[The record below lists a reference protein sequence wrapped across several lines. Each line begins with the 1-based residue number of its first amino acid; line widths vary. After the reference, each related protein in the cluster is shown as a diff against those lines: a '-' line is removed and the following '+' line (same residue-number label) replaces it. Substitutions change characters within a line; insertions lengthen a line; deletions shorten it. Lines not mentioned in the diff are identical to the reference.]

1 MKCYFQALFIGL
13 FVSSGFGEISSSVVK
28 CTKAK
33 GATCVIKSL
42 LTVDSELPDLSKRT
56 TVRILE
62 GSLSNLTVKLAE
74 KLPVRILWLEGLDIQ
89 SVYVA
94 PHFEEL
100 RLRNNKLV
108 TLETSASSSSYALKV
123 LDVSKNLLNNA
134 TQLAPLHGLE
144 ELYLDENRF
153 TELSMAVFEKMPLL
167 RVLSA
172 ARNGLVKLAPPTS
185 ALVLNDLTTLSL
197 AHNRLA
203 SVSMENWQ
211 LPSLQTLLLNDN
223 SLAEVDGLDGFERFF
238 DLQKLE
244 LAGNRWSCG
253 WLQHALEKVTIRQS
267 LADSDGTLLDKS
279 TDGADCSIE
288 KVHGICCSFTTD
300 ADDTDGGN
308 GSDASTAPDATKP
321 VVDAFLPVLNRV
333 REAIVQLDQRHEAV
347 RVAQSELLKKLNDT
361 LQHCVE
367 EYMKFLEEQEDESER
382 AHAQAARVLQKVNKL
397 EGAVKRMDSETETVR
412 MKEQERKRLLHFM
425 VDMKNKL
432 LRQAIETDSLWVQ
445 ANAEKIDY
453 ARRLEVG
460 SEPSAK

>member
-1 MKCYFQALFIGL
+1 MKCYFQALLIGL
-13 FVSSGFGEISSSVVK
+13 FVSSGFGENSSSVVK
-28 CTKAK
+28 CTKQK

-42 LTVDSELPDLSKRT
+42 PTVDSELPDLSKRT

-108 TLETSASSSSYALKV
+108 TLETNPSSSSYALKV

-153 TELSMAVFEKMPLL
+153 TELSMAVFEKMPRL

-172 ARNGLVKLAPPTS
+172 ARNGLVKLAPPTG

-197 AHNRLA
+197 AHNRLT

-211 LPSLQTLLLNDN
+211 LPALQTLLLSDN
-223 SLAEVDGLDGFERFF
+223 GLAEVDGLDGFERFF

-244 LAGNRWSCG
+244 LAGNRWGCG

-300 ADDTDGGN
+300 ADDDTDGGN
-308 GSDASTAPDATKP
+308 GSDATKP

-333 REAIVQLDQRHEAV
+333 REAIVQLDQRHEAA
-347 RVAQSELLKKLNDT
+347 RMAQSELLKKLNDT
-361 LQHCVE
+361 LQHRVE
-367 EYMKFLEEQEDESER
+367 EYTKFLEEQEDESER
-382 AHAQAARVLQKVNKL
+382 AHAQVTRVLHKVNQL

-460 SEPSAK
+460 SQPSAK